1 MSVGDLVQAV
11 LDETGY
17 AALAGSE
24 AAEAPRRLGNLRKLY
39 RMAGDFEASQ
49 AFTGLDEFIRYV
61 NLHDEHE
68 IDVPEAD
75 VSGSDAVRFMTVH
88 AAKGLEFPVVFLA
101 HVKPPIIQHRGWLFF
116 DDEMGLIIKDLGDT
130 NKQTLK
136 HGHFVAARAGEL
148 PKDVDRAESR
158 RLVYVAITRA
168 ERQLFV
174 SATRKKEPDWESVFS
189 ELDGNGRARRDPA
202 DDHFRTLALFLRD
215 GGCGTL
221 LETESG
227 ECE

>member
-1 MSVGDLVQAV
+1 MR
-11 LDETGY
+11 LDMQRLPGARRRRRRDGSATY
-17 AALAGSE
+17 ASSIG
-24 AAEAPRRLGNLRKLY
+24 
-39 RMAGDFEASQ
+39 MAGDFEASQ

-130 NKQTLK
+130 NKPTRE
-136 HGHFVAARAGEL
+136 AR
-148 PKDVDRAESR
+148 PFCRRES
-158 RLVYVAITRA
+158 
-168 ERQLFV
+168 
-174 SATRKKEPDWESVFS
+174 
-189 ELDGNGRARRDPA
+189 GRAPEGCGPSRVPPARVRRD
-202 DDHFRTLALFLRD
+202 HS
-215 GGCGTL
+215 
-221 LETESG
+221 SG
-227 ECE
+227 AAVVRLGDTKEGARLGVGVL